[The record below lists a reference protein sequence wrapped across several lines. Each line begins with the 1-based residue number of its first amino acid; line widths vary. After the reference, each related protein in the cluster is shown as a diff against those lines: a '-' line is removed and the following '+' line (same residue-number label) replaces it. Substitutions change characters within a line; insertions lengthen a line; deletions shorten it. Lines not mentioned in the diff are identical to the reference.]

1 MSDKHGVISESPE
14 NNIENTTP
22 ENNEK
27 SQNKVSRFFDE
38 TKNKIK
44 NYFSKESR
52 QKRKE
57 KVGNRIWELDFLRGF
72 CILLMCVDHF
82 FVDICS
88 MYPEWRNSENSVI
101 RSFYHASSRYLG
113 YSADRV
119 MIPIEKMQL
128 CEYVFLWIIILLTVL
143 SFVLKIT
150 KNKTKPD
157 KNNIIDFS
165 LTIGISTLCCV
176 AMAIV
181 NATVGYEAYRHSLR
195 DFIHPIILWFF
206 FLLCGIGCRLSR
218 SNFKRAI
225 QIGVCAGLIS
235 LFTYLAEVVLGF
247 EGLMVRFGVLHML
260 ATVVFIYAVIERIC
274 KLIVKNPEKRKYVL
288 SAICFVIGVAFY
300 FMNQYFYAHASDLP
314 QTDWLA
320 GFHYSFADIFE
331 SSDWFTVCEGL
342 YKVMFG
348 TAIAP
353 FLYPE
358 KTSLFPDLKPLNKG
372 VFCFMGRH
380 TLWVVL
386 IHQLILSLGLF
397 LINFAC

>member
-1 MSDKHGVISESPE
+1 MSDKHVASSEIPD

-22 ENNEK
+22 ENQEK

-52 QKRKE
+52 QQRKE

-82 FVDICS
+82 FVDVVS
-88 MYPEWRNSENSVI
+88 MYPNWRNSENSAI
-101 RSFYHASSRYLG
+101 SSIFHAANRYMG
-113 YSADRV
+113 FSADRV
-119 MIPIEKMQL
+119 VIPIDKMQL
-128 CEYVFLWIIILLTVL
+128 CEYVFLWMIILLAVL
-143 SFVLKIT
+143 SFVLRFVKT
-150 KNKTKPD
+150 KTKPD
-157 KNNIIDFS
+157 KKAIVDFS
-165 LTIGISTLCCV
+165 LTVGIATLCCV
-176 AMAIV
+176 SIAVV
-181 NATVGYEAYRHSLR
+181 NTTVGYEVSRHTVR

-206 FLLCGIGCRLSR
+206 FLLCGIGCRLSKN
-218 SNFKRAI
+218 NFKRAL
-225 QIGVCAGLIS
+225 QIGICAGLIS

-247 EGLMVRFGVLHML
+247 DGLMVRFGVLHML
-260 ATVVFIYAVIERIC
+260 ATVVLIYAVIECIC
-274 KLIVKNPEKRKYVL
+274 KLLVKNPEKRKYVL
-288 SAICFVIGVAFY
+288 SAICFVVGVVFY
-300 FMNQYFYAHASDLP
+300 FLNQYFYQYASNLP
-314 QTDWLA
+314 ETDWLA
-320 GFHYSFADIFE
+320 WLHYSFADMFE

-348 TAIAP
+348 ASIAP
-353 FLYPE
+353 FLYSE
-358 KTSLFPDLKPLNKG
+358 KKSLFPDLKPLNKG

-386 IHQLILSLGLF
+386 IHQLVLSLGLF